1 MTINPSE
8 SDLEHRLQQE
18 IKKLYLYFSDAKA
31 MNSSKLA
38 DEIANEIA
46 RLESLTTRVK
56 IPLSSRDKISKEFL
70 EKLDK

>member
-8 SDLEHRLQQE
+8 SDLELRLQQE
-18 IKKLYLYFSDAKA
+18 IEKMYLHFSDAKA

-46 RLESLTTRVK
+46 RLESLTTKVK
-56 IPLSSRDKISKEFL
+56 IPLSSRDKNLKEFL